1 MEEIRTLS
9 EKLTN
14 KLTVNKEYKAK
25 IKIQKAVFNAF
36 TWNEFPLELIRN
48 FTEDCLSKN
57 IWTSEEFFDSKKQ
70 NTYNIFDYLINKE
83 YIPII
88 KSLMIETP
96 PLGSPNAATGEF
108 ELMLLLTTDSET
120 PTKGDIRHNKYGL
133 KNLKG
138 NNPRIF
144 TNVRGKYLNQVMKS
158 HLNEYG
164 IELWSQR
171 GVEYGQ
177 LLNETAINHYNKQF
191 IEKELSNLN
200 VMDICRI
207 WLNNLFDH
215 EVVDTT
221 FNFIDGNQ
229 INWDLWFN
237 FNCLYIFDKCD
248 DKFESFMIMKED
260 GNVYHLPLNIQDF
273 EKDLMVGKISFS
285 DNYFRLNQDKQ
296 CGIYLQVN

>member
-1 MEEIRTLS
+1 
-9 EKLTN
+9 
-14 KLTVNKEYKAK
+14 
-25 IKIQKAVFNAF
+25 
-36 TWNEFPLELIRN
+36 
-48 FTEDCLSKN
+48 
-57 IWTSEEFFDSKKQ
+57 
-70 NTYNIFDYLINKE
+70 
-83 YIPII
+83 
-88 KSLMIETP
+88 
-96 PLGSPNAATGEF
+96 
-108 ELMLLLTTDSET
+108 
-120 PTKGDIRHNKYGL
+120 
-133 KNLKG
+133 
-138 NNPRIF
+138 
-144 TNVRGKYLNQVMKS
+144 MKS

-273 EKDLMVGKISFS
+273 EKDLKVGKISFS